1 MASLRRQSLSVAAL
15 AALLGGACTALPPA
29 ATPRAV
35 QGRPLPACLQI
46 TIASTADH
54 RPAGQLLLRLE
65 AKQRRTSEG
74 LMGIATMLG
83 IDTSLSQDYV
93 ARARAASALP
103 EGAASTYSPTWGVW
117 KEFPGQ
123 GTLLLRWGAGTY
135 QEALTMTPQDGVLR
149 GETMLLGWPYDAGSH
164 WGPDWAAAMA
174 TVIECPAS

>member
-46 TIASTADH
+46 AIASTADH

-74 LMGIATMLG
+74 LMGIAFSVS
-83 IDTSLSQDYV
+83 IQRILSAEYRQQGMAI
-93 ARARAASALP
+93 ARRAARQIRHPFKALY
-103 EGAASTYSPTWGVW
+103 AWALLAYADKGVIQL
-117 KEFPGQ
+117 GDQ
-123 GTLLLRWGAGTY
+123 LRA
-135 QEALTMTPQDGVLR
+135 ERGVGR
-149 GETMLLGWPYDAGSH
+149 HQNDM
-164 WGPDWAAAMA
+164 
-174 TVIECPAS
+174 